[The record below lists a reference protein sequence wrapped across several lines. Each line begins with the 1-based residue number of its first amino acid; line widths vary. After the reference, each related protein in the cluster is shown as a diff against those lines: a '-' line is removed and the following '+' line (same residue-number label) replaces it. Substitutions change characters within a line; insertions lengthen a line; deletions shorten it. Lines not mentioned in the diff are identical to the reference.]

1 MQTLKNILDAEL
13 DRLISIQHFQEPA
26 VGVSSGFKYLD
37 RAINGFRPQHLYLLS
52 AAPESGKTA
61 FLLNLLLRIT
71 VKKKN
76 PAKALFYSLDIS
88 AAEVAQRL
96 LSCNSAVT
104 MEHIFYGTTQSEVI
118 EKLYIDVDQIKDLSN
133 NLFIEDYP
141 SCSIETIRAQLT
153 ELKAQNQLPSIV
165 VIDNINR
172 IAVADD
178 PTPESDDY
186 GVIPASLIE
195 QLKKIAIDFNIPLLV
210 SPETTPIDP
219 EVETDRMPRLYVLR
233 QKNFNLHLI
242 DVVMFLVSPQYYQFP
257 GEEEHQRHL
266 SKLGNP
272 MLPGF
277 SEMHI
282 RIPLNRCGPIT
293 TVYFTANMECQL
305 VYEDGV

>member
-1 MQTLKNILDAEL
+1 M
-13 DRLISIQHFQEPA
+13 
-26 VGVSSGFKYLD
+26 
-37 RAINGFRPQHLYLLS
+37 
-52 AAPESGKTA
+52 
-61 FLLNLLLRIT
+61 
-71 VKKKN
+71 
-76 PAKALFYSLDIS
+76 
-88 AAEVAQRL
+88 
-96 LSCNSAVT
+96 
-104 MEHIFYGTTQSEVI
+104 
-118 EKLYIDVDQIKDLSN
+118 
-133 NLFIEDYP
+133 
-141 SCSIETIRAQLT
+141 
-153 ELKAQNQLPSIV
+153 KAQNQLPSIV

-195 QLKKIAIDFNIPLLV
+195 QLKKIAIDFNIPL
-210 SPETTPIDP
+210 
-219 EVETDRMPRLYVLR
+219 
-233 QKNFNLHLI
+233 
-242 DVVMFLVSPQYYQFP
+242 LVSPQYYQFP

>member
-1 MQTLKNILDAEL
+1 
-13 DRLISIQHFQEPA
+13 
-26 VGVSSGFKYLD
+26 
-37 RAINGFRPQHLYLLS
+37 
-52 AAPESGKTA
+52 
-61 FLLNLLLRIT
+61 
-71 VKKKN
+71 
-76 PAKALFYSLDIS
+76 
-88 AAEVAQRL
+88 
-96 LSCNSAVT
+96 
-104 MEHIFYGTTQSEVI
+104 
-118 EKLYIDVDQIKDLSN
+118 
-133 NLFIEDYP
+133 
-141 SCSIETIRAQLT
+141 
-153 ELKAQNQLPSIV
+153 
-165 VIDNINR
+165 
-172 IAVADD
+172 
-178 PTPESDDY
+178 
-186 GVIPASLIE
+186 
-195 QLKKIAIDFNIPLLV
+195 LV

-272 MLPGF
+272 MPPGF

>member
-76 PAKALFYSLDIS
+76 PAKALLYSLDIS

-178 PTPESDDY
+178 PAPESDDY
-186 GVIPASLIE
+186 GVIPSYASLIR
-195 QLKKIAIDFNIPLLV
+195 IASKEF
-210 SPETTPIDP
+210 
-219 EVETDRMPRLYVLR
+219 
-233 QKNFNLHLI
+233 
-242 DVVMFLVSPQYYQFP
+242 QFT
-257 GEEEHQRHL
+257 L
-266 SKLGNP
+266 
-272 MLPGF
+272 
-277 SEMHI
+277 
-282 RIPLNRCGPIT
+282 
-293 TVYFTANMECQL
+293 
-305 VYEDGV
+305 D

>member
-1 MQTLKNILDAEL
+1 MRLKW
-13 DRLISIQHFQEPA
+13 RS
-26 VGVSSGFKYLD
+26 
-37 RAINGFRPQHLYLLS
+37 
-52 AAPESGKTA
+52 
-61 FLLNLLLRIT
+61 
-71 VKKKN
+71 
-76 PAKALFYSLDIS
+76 
-88 AAEVAQRL
+88 
-96 LSCNSAVT
+96 
-104 MEHIFYGTTQSEVI
+104 
-118 EKLYIDVDQIKDLSN
+118 DLST

-195 QLKKIAIDFNIPLLV
+195 RLKKIAIDFNIPLLI
-210 SPETTPIDP
+210 SPETSPLDP
-219 EVETDRMPRLYVLR
+219 DVETDRMPRLYVLR

-266 SKLGNP
+266 SKLGHP
-272 MLPGF
+272 MPPGF

>member
-76 PAKALFYSLDIS
+76 PAKALLFSLDIS

-118 EKLYIDVDQIKDLSN
+118 EKLYIDVDQIKDLTN

-153 ELKAQNQLPSIV
+153 ELKAQNLLPAIV

-172 IAVADD
+172 IVVADD
-178 PTPESDDY
+178 PAPDFDNY
-186 GVIPASLIE
+186 GAIPFSLIE

-210 SPETTPIDP
+210 SPETSPIDS
-219 EVETDRMPRLYVLR
+219 EIENDRLPRLCVLR
-233 QKNFNLHLI
+233 EKNFNLQLI
-242 DVVMFLVSPQYYQFP
+242 DVVMFLISPQYYQFP
-257 GEEEHQRHL
+257 GEEEHQNRL
-266 SKLGNP
+266 SKLGHHMP
-272 MLPGF
+272 PGF
-277 SEMHI
+277 SEMHV

>member
-1 MQTLKNILDAEL
+1 MQTLKTILDAEL

-61 FLLNLLLRIT
+61 FLLNLLLSIT

-266 SKLGNP
+266 SKLGHP
-272 MLPGF
+272 MPPGF
-277 SEMHI
+277 SEMHL

>member
-1 MQTLKNILDAEL
+1 MQTLKTILDAEL
-13 DRLISIQHFQEPA
+13 DRLISIQQFQEPA
-26 VGVSSGFKYLD
+26 VGVSSGFTYLD

-52 AAPESGKTA
+52 ASPESGKTA
-61 FLLNLLLRIT
+61 FLLNLLLSIT

-76 PAKALFYSLDIS
+76 PAKALFYSLGIS
-88 AAEVAQRL
+88 AAEVGQRL

-104 MEHIFYGTTQSEVI
+104 MEHVFYGSTKSEVI
-118 EKLYIDVDQIKDLSN
+118 EKLYLDVDQIKDLST
-133 NLFIEDYP
+133 NLLIEDYP
-141 SCSIETIRAQLT
+141 SCSIESIRAQLT
-153 ELKAQNQLPSIV
+153 ELKAHNQLPAMV

-172 IAVADD
+172 IAVEGD
-178 PTPESDDY
+178 PAPESDDY
-186 GVIPASLIE
+186 GAIPASLIE

-210 SPETTPIDP
+210 SPETTPVDP

-233 QKNFNLHLI
+233 QKYFNLHLI

-272 MLPGF
+272 MPPGF